1 LGVTFGDGAM
11 VDLMAG
17 SLVLRGSAEA
27 EPAAGDGRAGVA
39 LGIATAAELPA
50 IESGGGGAA
59 LPAATKA
66 TAPPPVEAAMT
77 RATSLCFIKA
87 AR

>member
-1 LGVTFGDGAM
+1 M

-17 SLVLRGSAEA
+17 SLVLGGSAEA

-39 LGIATAAELPA
+39 LGIATAAEVPA
-50 IESGGGGAA
+50 IESGGGGAV

-77 RATSLCFIKA
+77 RAASLCFIKA